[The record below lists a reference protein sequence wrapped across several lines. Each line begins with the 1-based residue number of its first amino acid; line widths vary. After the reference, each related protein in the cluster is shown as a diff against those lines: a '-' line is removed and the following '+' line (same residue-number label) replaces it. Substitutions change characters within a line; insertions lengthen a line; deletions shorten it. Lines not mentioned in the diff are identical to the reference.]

1 MDHLKEIISV
11 NARIRYWA
19 SRGSDYGDF
28 VARIQKMTNEEI
40 VAHLER
46 YERAWP
52 DANFYRLYRE
62 VALVR
67 KYPRE
72 YLSWVLT
79 IQSRTD
85 TQINDLISFFSG
97 VHNLTTLKKKL
108 DGVVSI

>member
-19 SRGSDYGDF
+19 SRGSDYSAF
-28 VARIQKMTNEEI
+28 VARVQKMTDEEI
-40 VAHLER
+40 VAQFER
-46 YERAWP
+46 YARAWP
-52 DANFYRLYRE
+52 DANFNRLYQE
-62 VALVR
+62 VALVKR
-67 KYPRE
+67 YPRE

-97 VHNLTTLKKKL
+97 VHNLTSLKKKR
-108 DGVVSI
+108 DNGVVI